1 MQHCGMTT
9 VVPISKRG
17 AVTLP
22 PALRRKFGFGS
33 GDNPLILIEERDG
46 EVILRPASAVTV
58 RDIPAEVIQGWITA
72 DEAGMREF
80 ESLPSPK

>member
-1 MQHCGMTT
+1 MRHYGMTT

-22 PALRRKFGFGS
+22 PALRRKFGFGA
-33 GDNPLILIEERDG
+33 GENPLILIEERDG
-46 EVILRPASAVTV
+46 EIVLRPASAVTV
-58 RDIPAEVIQGWITA
+58 RDIPTEVITGWITE

-80 ESLPSPK
+80 EAAGRPS

>member
-17 AVTLP
+17 TVTLP

-46 EVILRPASAVTV
+46 EVILRPASAVPV
-58 RDIPAEVIQGWITA
+58 RDIPAQVIQGWITE

-80 ESLPSPK
+80 ESLPPPT

>member
-1 MQHCGMTT
+1 MTI

-22 PALRRKFGFGS
+22 PALRRKFGFGA
-33 GDNPLILIEERDG
+33 GDNPLIIIEERDG
-46 EVILRPASAVTV
+46 EIVLRPASAVTV
-58 RDIPAEVIQGWITA
+58 RDIPTEVITGWINA

-80 ESLPSPK
+80 EALARSS